1 MTAFPN
7 SDDPCTLFAIDVV
20 TGETKWCKP
29 LHRSIA
35 GASVEVDENGNL
47 YVTAQA
53 NVYSYLPSGELRW
66 RQPLDGADGDPEFR
80 SFGLHFTPSGFIAT
94 VTLPGVVSLLER
106 ETGRILTQ
114 FDIAAEYGF
123 VAPEPR
129 LPDSIDLLNFF
140 PESST
145 NDFITAFG
153 SREAANATL
162 GNFLG
167 VSGSFTDN
175 TVGISKRDE
184 IYIQSGGPTEDD
196 GTIVQL
202 RITSDDAAVEL
213 KAGWYILVN
222 GGSAAS
228 PSISKNGRFLV
239 LSDGAASS
247 TALSQGESE
256 AYVSLVDLEA
266 CNANIDDAQR
276 KHFVLLFNQTFSPAE
291 RWRERHRS
299 PMMGPYTTGN
309 RDSILR
315 STTRSLTSSL

>member
-1 MTAFPN
+1 M
-7 SDDPCTLFAIDVV
+7 
-20 TGETKWCKP
+20 
-29 LHRSIA
+29 
-35 GASVEVDENGNL
+35 
-47 YVTAQA
+47 
-53 NVYSYLPSGELRW
+53 
-66 RQPLDGADGDPEFR
+66 
-80 SFGLHFTPSGFIAT
+80 
-94 VTLPGVVSLLER
+94 SLLER

-266 CNANIDDAQR
+266 CNANIDDAPEEALCAPIQSNLLTRGAMAGAPPIADDGTIYYRIGTRFYAALR
-276 KHFVLLFNQTFSPAE
+276 KPDLFTLKADGSVVSKQFDDDYDWSSVMTVSNNHLIGQSV
-291 RWRERHRS
+291 
-299 PMMGPYTTGN
+299 
-309 RDSILR
+309 
-315 STTRSLTSSL
+315 SSLNPQRCS

>member
-1 MTAFPN
+1 MERTRSRQVQALWMTITFFAVVSCNSKTEEPEQSSEPPAENPFACEVNQNAPYDSTTPYLGIHGDAGNSDIVECDTADNFVEQWHVLKGHAIAQPNTFSPDNQTTYVTAFPN

-66 RQPLDGADGDPEFR
+66 RQPLDGADGEDPEFR

-140 PESST
+140 QKALPMISLRPSVQGRRQTPLLEIFWALAGVLQT
-145 NDFITAFG
+145 TLLG
-153 SREAANATL
+153 SQNGMR
-162 GNFLG
+162 F
-167 VSGSFTDN
+167 
-175 TVGISKRDE
+175 ISKVVD
-184 IYIQSGGPTEDD
+184 
-196 GTIVQL
+196 QL
-202 RITSDDAAVEL
+202 R
-213 KAGWYILVN
+213 
-222 GGSAAS
+222 
-228 PSISKNGRFLV
+228 
-239 LSDGAASS
+239 
-247 TALSQGESE
+247 
-256 AYVSLVDLEA
+256 
-266 CNANIDDAQR
+266 
-276 KHFVLLFNQTFSPAE
+276 
-291 RWRERHRS
+291 
-299 PMMGPYTTGN
+299 MMGPSSNYG
-309 RDSILR
+309 SLR
-315 STTRSLTSSL
+315 TTRRSN